1 MAIFTSISTWL
12 KKEEAAG
19 KVWATYIKGV
29 GSAVL
34 HGGWSSLTAAFSAAV
49 LDNSKFNLTNGLKSE
64 FDLLVMVFLSSGAL
78 AGYIYVKANKPPTT

>member
-1 MAIFTSISTWL
+1 MSIFSGFTTWL
-12 KKEEAAG
+12 QKAETEG

-64 FDLLVMVFLSSGAL
+64 IDLLVMVFLSSGAL